1 MKRAEYPMNEKRDVS
16 LKRQTRQASIVIIVG
31 FLSWMAF
38 QLLGGVI
45 GLPVR
50 FAFLADLAMLA
61 ALAWALF
68 VLINV
73 WRARRSEGD

>member
-1 MKRAEYPMNEKRDVS
+1 MNEERNAS
-16 LKRQTRQASIVIIVG
+16 LKRQTRQASMVIVAG
-31 FLSWMAF
+31 FLGWMAF
-38 QLLGGVI
+38 QLVGGAI

>member
-1 MKRAEYPMNEKRDVS
+1 MKRAENPMNEKRDVS

>member
-1 MKRAEYPMNEKRDVS
+1 MKRAESPMNEKRDVS

>member
-1 MKRAEYPMNEKRDVS
+1 MDEKRDAS
-16 LKRQTRQASIVIIVG
+16 LRRQTRQAAIVIIVG
-31 FLSWMAF
+31 FLGWMAF
-38 QLLGGVI
+38 SLFGGAM

>member
-1 MKRAEYPMNEKRDVS
+1 MDENRDAS
-16 LKRQTRQASIVIIVG
+16 LKRQTRQASIVIVVG
-31 FLSWMAF
+31 FLAWMGF
-38 QLLGGVI
+38 QLGGAAM

-50 FAFLADLAMLA
+50 LAFLADLAMLA

-73 WRARRSEGD
+73 WRVRRSEGD

>member
-1 MKRAEYPMNEKRDVS
+1 MNEERDAS
-16 LKRQTRQASIVIIVG
+16 LRRQTRQAAIVIVVG
-31 FLSWMAF
+31 FLGWMGFSLA
-38 QLLGGVI
+38 GGAL

-68 VLINV
+68 VLVNV

>member
-1 MKRAEYPMNEKRDVS
+1 MNEERNAS
-16 LKRQTRQASIVIIVG
+16 LKRQTRQASIVIVAG
-31 FLSWMAF
+31 FLGWMAF
-38 QLLGGVI
+38 QLVGGAI